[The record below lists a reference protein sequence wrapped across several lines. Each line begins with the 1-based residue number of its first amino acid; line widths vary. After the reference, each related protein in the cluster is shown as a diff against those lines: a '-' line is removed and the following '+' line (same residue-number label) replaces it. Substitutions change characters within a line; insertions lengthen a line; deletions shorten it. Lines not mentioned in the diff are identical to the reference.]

1 MSSFLGWI
9 SRPIRPLTA
18 HRVAAP
24 GLRPPDKPYM
34 IIVDRKLAQRDAE
47 IRPIQVAVIGA
58 GEMAKGIIN
67 QLHRYTPGMR
77 VALIYNRTLQ
87 SALDACRVAG
97 IEDYRIVDTVAQV
110 HAAIRERVPAITQR
124 LELAFETGPLDVLI
138 EATGTLEFGARTVL
152 KAFEFGKHILSF
164 NTELDATIGSLVA
177 HRARQA
183 GVKYSVAEG
192 DQPGCTL
199 NLYREVKMRGF
210 NPLVAINIKGMLDQY
225 RTPETQAGFAKS
237 WGMNPY
243 MATNFADGT
252 KVNLEQAAIANCIG
266 FRVNKRGMNHFDAPG
281 QHVDALTQLYDLEDL
296 QANGGIV
303 DYIVGALPSPGVC
316 IYATCSDPFTAK
328 YLKYGKLG
336 EGPFY
341 SFYIPYHLLFFEI
354 GSSVARLVDFDD
366 TIIAAVGGPRVE
378 VAAIAK
384 TALSAGDKLDGL
396 GGFKAY
402 GECENT
408 PTLLAQDL
416 LPIGLADGATVLRDI
431 GKDQP
436 IRFADVRFDD
446 TYLVDL
452 YREQRRL
459 FPGG

>member
-1 MSSFLGWI
+1 
-9 SRPIRPLTA
+9 
-18 HRVAAP
+18 
-24 GLRPPDKPYM
+24 M
-34 IIVDRKLAQRDAE
+34 IIVDTQLAKREAE
-47 IRPIQVAVIGA
+47 NRPIQVAVIGA

-67 QLHRYTPGMR
+67 QLHRYTPGIR
-77 VALIYNRTLQ
+77 VAVIYNRTMQ
-87 SALDACRVAG
+87 TALDACRVAG
-97 IEDYRIVDTVAQV
+97 IEEHRVVETVSQL
-110 HAAIRERVPAITQR
+110 HAAMRDRVVAITQNIDV
-124 LELAFETGPLDVLI
+124 LFETGPLDVLI

-152 KAFEFGKHILSF
+152 KAIDFGKHVLSF
-164 NTELDATIGSLVA
+164 NTELDATIGSLIA
-177 HRARQA
+177 ARARKA

-237 WGMNPY
+237 WGMNAY

-281 QHVDALTQLYDLEDL
+281 QHVDALPKLYDLEDL

-336 EGPFY
+336 DGPFY

-366 TIIAAVGGPRVE
+366 IIIAAPGGPRVE
-378 VAAIAK
+378 VASIAK
-384 TALSAGDKLDGL
+384 TALKAGDKLDGL

-408 PTLLAQDL
+408 PTVVAEDL
-416 LPIGLADGATVLRDI
+416 LPIGLADGATLLKDVA
-431 GKDQP
+431 KDQP
-436 IRFADVRFDD
+436 IHFADVRFDD

-452 YREQRRL
+452 YREQRRM
-459 FPGG
+459 FG

>member
-1 MSSFLGWI
+1 
-9 SRPIRPLTA
+9 
-18 HRVAAP
+18 
-24 GLRPPDKPYM
+24 M
-34 IIVDRKLAQRDAE
+34 IIVDTRLAQREADN
-47 IRPIQVAVIGA
+47 RPIQAAVIGA

-67 QLHRYTPGMR
+67 QLTRYTPGVR
-77 VALIYNRTLQ
+77 VAVIYNR
-87 SALDACRVAG
+87 SEKGMLDACQVAG
-97 IEDYRIVDTVAQV
+97 ISEYRRVDTVAQL
-110 HAAIRERVPAITQR
+110 HAAMRDRVTALTQNIDI
-124 LELAFETGPLDVLI
+124 LFETGPLDVLI

-152 KAFEFGKHILSF
+152 KAIEFGKHVLSF
-164 NTELDATIGSLVA
+164 NTELDATIGSPVA

-199 NLYREVKMRGF
+199 NLLREVKMRGF

-252 KVNLEQAAIANCIG
+252 KVNLEQAAIANCWG
-266 FRVNKRGMNHFDAPG
+266 FRVNQRGMNHFDAPG
-281 QHVDALTQLYDLEDL
+281 QHVDALTSLYDLEDL
-296 QANGGIV
+296 QANGGVV

-316 IYATCSDPFTAK
+316 VYATCSDPFTAK

-336 EGPFY
+336 DGKLY

-366 TIIAAVGGPRVE
+366 IIIAAPGGPRVE

-384 TALSAGDKLDGL
+384 TALAAGDALDGL

-408 PTLLAQDL
+408 PTLVQEDL
-416 LPIGLADGATVLRDI
+416 LPIGLADGCTVLHDI
-431 GKDQP
+431 PKDQA
-436 IRFADVRFDD
+436 IRFADVRFNDS
-446 TYLVDL
+446 YLLDL

-459 FPGG
+459 FP

>member
-1 MSSFLGWI
+1 
-9 SRPIRPLTA
+9 
-18 HRVAAP
+18 
-24 GLRPPDKPYM
+24 M
-34 IIVDRKLAQRDAE
+34 IIVDTQLAKREAE
-47 IRPIQVAVIGA
+47 NRPIQVAVIGA

-67 QLHRYTPGMR
+67 QLHRYTPGIR
-77 VALIYNRTLQ
+77 VAVIYNRTMQ
-87 SALDACRVAG
+87 TALDACRVAG
-97 IEDYRIVDTVAQV
+97 IEEHRVVETVSQL
-110 HAAIRERVPAITQR
+110 HAAMRDRVVAITQNIDV
-124 LELAFETGPLDVLI
+124 LFETGPLDVLI

-152 KAFEFGKHILSF
+152 KAIDFGKHVLSF
-164 NTELDATIGSLVA
+164 NTELDATIGSLIA
-177 HRARQA
+177 ARARKA

-281 QHVDALTQLYDLEDL
+281 QHVDALPKLYDLEDL

-336 EGPFY
+336 DGPFY

-366 TIIAAVGGPRVE
+366 IIIAAPGGPRVE
-378 VAAIAK
+378 VASIAK
-384 TALSAGDKLDGL
+384 TALKAGDKLDGL

-408 PTLLAQDL
+408 PTVVSEDL
-416 LPIGLADGATVLRDI
+416 LPIGLADGATLLKDVA
-431 GKDQP
+431 KDQP
-436 IRFADVRFDD
+436 IHFADVRFDD

-452 YREQRRL
+452 YREQRRM
-459 FPGG
+459 FG

>member
-1 MSSFLGWI
+1 
-9 SRPIRPLTA
+9 
-18 HRVAAP
+18 
-24 GLRPPDKPYM
+24 M
-34 IIVDRKLAQRDAE
+34 IIVDAKLAQREAE
-47 IRPIQVAVIGA
+47 NRPIQAAVIGA
-58 GEMAKGIIN
+58 GEMGKGIIN
-67 QLHRYTPGMR
+67 QLHRYTPGVR
-77 VALIYNRTLQ
+77 VAVIYNRSPK
-87 SALDACRVAG
+87 SALDACKVAG
-97 IEDYRIVDTVAQV
+97 ITEHRVVETVAQM
-110 HAAIRERVPAITQR
+110 HTALRDRVVAITHNIDV
-124 LELAFETGPLDVLI
+124 LLETGPLDVLI
-138 EATGTLEFGARTVL
+138 EATGTLEFAAKTIF
-152 KAFEFGKHILSF
+152 KAFEFGKHVLSF
-164 NTELDATIGSLVA
+164 NTELDATIGSLIA

-199 NLYREVKMRGF
+199 NLLREVRMRGF

-252 KVNLEQAAIANCIG
+252 KVNLEQAAIANCAG
-266 FRVNKRGMNHFDAPG
+266 MRVNKRGMNHFDAPG
-281 QHVDALTQLYDLEDL
+281 QHIDALTKLYDLEDL
-296 QANGGIV
+296 QANGGVV
-303 DYIVGALPSPGVC
+303 DYIIGALPSPGVC
-316 IYATCSDPFTAK
+316 VYATCSDPFTAK

-336 EGPFY
+336 DGPFY

-366 TIIAAVGGPRVE
+366 IILASPGGPRVE

-384 TALSAGDKLDGL
+384 TDLRKGDQLDGL

-408 PTLLAQDL
+408 PTLVAEDL
-416 LPIGLADGATVLRDI
+416 LPIGLADGTTVLRDI
-431 GKDQP
+431 AKDQP

-452 YREQRRL
+452 YRLQRKL
-459 FPGG
+459 YP

>member
-1 MSSFLGWI
+1 
-9 SRPIRPLTA
+9 
-18 HRVAAP
+18 
-24 GLRPPDKPYM
+24 M
-34 IIVDRKLAQRDAE
+34 IIVDKKLEQRVAAN
-47 IRPIQVAVIGA
+47 RPIQVAVIGA

-67 QLHRYTPGMR
+67 QLTRYTPGVR
-77 VALIYNRTLQ
+77 VAVTYNRSLP
-87 SALDACRVAG
+87 SALDAYRIAG
-97 IEDYRIVDTVAQV
+97 IEHHRIVETVSQL
-110 HAAIRERVPAITQR
+110 HAAMRDGVPAITQN
-124 LELAFETGPLDVLI
+124 LDLLFETGPLDVLI
-138 EATGTLEFGARTVL
+138 EATGTLEFGARTVF
-152 KAFEFGKHILSF
+152 KAIEFGKHVLSF
-164 NTELDATIGSLVA
+164 NTELDATIGPLIA

-199 NLYREVKMRGF
+199 NLYREVRMRGF
-210 NPLVAINIKGMLDQY
+210 NPLVCINIKGMLDPY

-296 QANGGIV
+296 QAHGGVV
-303 DYIVGALPSPGVC
+303 DYIIGALPSPGVC
-316 IYATCSDPFTAK
+316 IYATCGDPFTAK

-366 TIIAAVGGPRVE
+366 IIIAAPAGPRVE
-378 VAAIAK
+378 VATIAK
-384 TALSAGDKLDGL
+384 TALRAGDKLDGL
-396 GGFKAY
+396 GGFKVY

-408 PTLLAQDL
+408 PSFVAEDL
-416 LPIGLADGATVLRDI
+416 LPIGLADGTTVQRDI
-431 GKDQP
+431 AKDEP
-436 IRFADVRFDD
+436 VRMKDVRFSD
-446 TYLVDL
+446 TYLLDL
-452 YREQRRL
+452 YQEQRRL
-459 FPGG
+459 FP

>member
-1 MSSFLGWI
+1 
-9 SRPIRPLTA
+9 
-18 HRVAAP
+18 
-24 GLRPPDKPYM
+24 M
-34 IIVDRKLAQRDAE
+34 IIVDTKLAQREASN
-47 IRPIQVAVIGA
+47 RPIQAAVIGA

-67 QLHRYTPGMR
+67 QLHRYTPGIR
-77 VALIYNRTLQ
+77 VAVIYNRTLK
-87 SALDACRVAG
+87 SALDACKVAG
-97 IEDYRIVDTVAQV
+97 IEEHCIVETVAQM
-110 HAAIRERVPAITQR
+110 HAALRAGVTAITQNIDV
-124 LELAFETGPLDVLI
+124 LIETGPLDVLI
-138 EATGTLEFGARTVL
+138 EATGTLEFGTRTVL
-152 KAFEFGKHILSF
+152 KAIEFGKHVLSF

-199 NLYREVKMRGF
+199 NLFREVKMRGF

-252 KVNLEQAAIANCIG
+252 KVNLEQAAIANCVG

-281 QHVDALTQLYDLEDL
+281 QHVDALTKLYDLEDL

-303 DYIVGALPSPGVC
+303 DYIIGALPSPGVC

-366 TIIAAVGGPRVE
+366 IIIAAPGGPKVE

-384 TALSAGDKLDGL
+384 TALKAGDTLDGL

-408 PTLLAQDL
+408 PLLVKEDL
-416 LPIGLADGATVLRDI
+416 LPIGLADGCTVLRDI
-431 GKDQP
+431 AKDEP
-436 IRFADVRFDD
+436 IRFADVRFND
-446 TYLVDL
+446 TYLLDL
-452 YREQRRL
+452 YQEQRRL
-459 FPGG
+459 FPA